1 MSAPRLAEA
10 EDNTGSKLV
19 RDLSP
24 PSGKSS
30 EWKLISRIESDLVG
44 VVRHARQEEIRIFP
58 IFSRY
63 LFINF
68 NADAEGLSQVRATDG
83 IIDVITNNWQPV
95 EISDEVIEEIKTRE
109 TSGAFNQKPP
119 PHLHKQKW
127 SKSFDTLKKLLEPCA

>member
-1 MSAPRLAEA
+1 MKQSWYVSIVGINQEFLAQRGISAKGFECYCPIGR
-10 EDNTGSKLV
+10 K
-19 RDLSP
+19 
-24 PSGKSS
+24 
-30 EWKLISRIESDLVG
+30 
-44 VVRHARQEEIRIFP
+44 VVRHARREEIRIFP
-58 IFSRY
+58 VFSRY

-68 NADAEGLSQVRATDG
+68 TADPEGLSQVRATDG